1 MQTPFP
7 APIPG
12 TLARVRDLFLDF
24 VDAATS
30 DACEAADAATRELL
44 AKARASLRGLDDD
57 ALMLI
62 AAGAREPALADEAIR
77 LSAAIA
83 RLEPQRAAAWFAAGL
98 ALQFANR
105 HAEAVQPYR
114 HALAIKRTFPNL
126 RNNLAGALTQINIDI
141 NSGEIL
147 TLLEES
153 VTTDPNDANAWIN
166 LARVLSTDTEFT
178 RPLEAGRRALA
189 LAPHSALAA
198 NNYAMACREAQQWEE
213 AERAARSA
221 CQYAPNDASM
231 RLNLSM
237 IQLLRGNYAE
247 GWLGHEVRW
256 QGASELA
263 SGRPVFPKPEWRGEP
278 LAGRTLLVWG
288 EQGMGDLLQFC
299 RYVPMLAEH
308 VHREGGRLVWN
319 SFPQMGALL
328 SRSLGEHC
336 DLYCTGGPVEA
347 LPPYDCEVSLLSLPL
362 IFGTRDDTI
371 PGPARYLAPEPAAAA
386 RWRERLAGER
396 RLKVGLAWTGS
407 LTHKRN
413 PFRRVGLER
422 VTTHLAGH
430 LAEVA
435 FYSLQPGAGA
445 EVEAARAAGFEIADF
460 SAEWRT
466 FDDTAAFVDALD
478 LVISVCTSSAHL
490 AGALGQR
497 TWALLDVNPHWVW
510 QLERRDSP
518 WYPHTTLYRQKR
530 FREWGPVLDDVSA
543 DLAKLAGEHR
553 AKQTR

>member
-1 MQTPFP
+1 M
-7 APIPG
+7 
-12 TLARVRDLFLDF
+12 LARTRELFLDF

-30 DACEAADAATRELL
+30 DATGITGTSDATAHALL
-44 AKARASLRGLDDD
+44 AKARASLRGLHDD

-62 AAGAREPALADEAIR
+62 AARAQDPALATEAIR

-105 HAEAVQPYR
+105 HADAIEPYR
-114 HALAIKRTFPNL
+114 RALAIERTFPNL
-126 RNNLAGALTQINIDI
+126 RNNLAGALIQIKSD
-141 NSGEIL
+141 SSEVL
-147 TLLEES
+147 ALLDETVAME
-153 VTTDPNDANAWIN
+153 PNNANAWIN
-166 LARVLSTDTEFT
+166 LGRVLPTDTDVT
-178 RPLEAGRRALA
+178 RPLEASRRALA
-189 LAPHSALAA
+189 LAAHSALAA
-198 NNYAMACREAQQWEE
+198 NNYAMACREAQQWDE

-221 CQYAPNDASM
+221 CQYAPNDAST

-237 IQLLRGNYAE
+237 IQLMRGNFAE
-247 GWLGHEVRW
+247 GWPGHEARW

-263 SGRPVFPKPEWRGEP
+263 AGRPAFPKPEWRGEP

-288 EQGMGDLLQFC
+288 EQGKGDLLQFC
-299 RYVPMLAEH
+299 RYIPMLAER
-308 VHREGGRLVWN
+308 VHREGGKLVWN

-328 SRSLGEHC
+328 SRSLGSHC
-336 DLYCTGGPVEA
+336 DLYCAGGGVEA

-362 IFGTRDDTI
+362 IFGTREDTI

-422 VTTHLAGH
+422 FAAHFAGI
-430 LAEVA
+430 ADAA
-435 FYSLQPGAGA
+435 FYSLQPGAQA
-445 EVEAARAAGFEIADF
+445 DIEAARATGFEIADF
-460 SAEWRT
+460 SSEWHT

-490 AGALGQR
+490 ASALGQR
-497 TWALLDVNPHWVW
+497 TWVLLDVNPHWVW
-510 QLERRDSP
+510 ELERRDSP

-530 FREWGPVLDDVSA
+530 FREWEPVLDDVSA
-543 DLAKLAGEHR
+543 DLRKLAVEHR
-553 AKQTR
+553 ASRAQQEPRPAQ